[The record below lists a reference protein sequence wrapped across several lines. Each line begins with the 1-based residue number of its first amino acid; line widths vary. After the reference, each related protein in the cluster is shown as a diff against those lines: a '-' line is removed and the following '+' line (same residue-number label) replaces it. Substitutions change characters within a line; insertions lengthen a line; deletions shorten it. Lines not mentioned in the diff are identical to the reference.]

1 MPLDKKRNNM
11 NALKAG
17 TTLQNGKYTISQVL
31 GAGTFGITYM
41 ANTRVQMNGPLGQM
55 DVTVDVAVKEFY
67 MKDINVRT
75 SDGANI
81 EGTQNTLVK
90 DYRHKFRKEAE
101 NLAKLHHK
109 NIVQVVDVFDE
120 NNTTYY
126 VMKHIDGNTL
136 DQYILSKGR
145 LKEHEALTSI
155 STVGEALAYMH
166 SHNIIHLDLKP
177 KNIMRDKAGNLL
189 LIDFGLSKQYDEK
202 GEPESSTSIGL
213 GTPGYAPIEQ
223 ANFKQDGT
231 IPVTLD
237 IYALG
242 ATLFKMLTGQTP
254 PEASTILNDG
264 FPTLLLQQAGVSAA
278 TIAVVEKA
286 MSPMRKQRFQSM
298 NEMLQAIAAING
310 SVASED
316 TVLEDEDTDY
326 EQPATHAQP
335 VNNAQPIDV
344 VEPEEEAEEP
354 EEDDDENDEV
364 EDERFSYKKIAIW
377 LAAICIALVVVFYVA
392 YNKSTPSAQ
401 TEAVTN
407 AEPTFTQEIDLGL
420 PSGTIWAGWN
430 IGATKAED
438 PGGLYAWGETET
450 HKTFTHYFDDSY
462 SKYTLAKGK
471 TALIGSDDD
480 VAHATWG
487 NGWRMPSRKEVDE
500 LITHCTFERTTYKG
514 CKGLMGTGPNG
525 NKIFFP
531 CTGYGNENGVWDRK
545 TEGDY
550 LCGELCALDTHDHS
564 AYDPSVLDALKQ
576 SKRAVSYQ
584 FRSDQ
589 QFPTIG
595 CGPRVLGR
603 AVRAVK

>member
-1 MPLDKKRNNM
+1 MERT
-11 NALKAG
+11 AG
-17 TTLQNGKYTISQVL
+17 
-31 GAGTFGITYM
+31 GITY
-41 ANTRVQMNGPLGQM
+41 TRTRRRVRISFLRVRADGSVAASASPRVPAAYV
-55 DVTVDVAVKEFY
+55 DAFVTARAGW
-67 MKDINVRT
+67 VRT
-75 SDGANI
+75 AQARAAARR
-81 EGTQNTLVK
+81 E
-90 DYRHKFRKEAE
+90 REA
-101 NLAKLHHK
+101 A
-109 NIVQVVDVFDE
+109 
-120 NNTTYY
+120 
-126 VMKHIDGNTL
+126 
-136 DQYILSKGR
+136 
-145 LKEHEALTSI
+145 EAPALPPKA
-155 STVGEALAYMH
+155 EALAYMH

>member
-1 MPLDKKRNNM
+1 MQK
-11 NALKAG
+11 
-17 TTLQNGKYTISQVL
+17 GKYTISQVL

-55 DVTVDVAVKEFY
+55 DVTVNVAVKEFY

-81 EGTQNTLVK
+81 EGTQNALVK

-126 VMKHIDGNTL
+126 VMKHIDGDTL
-136 DQYILSKGR
+136 DQYILSKSR
-145 LKEHEALTSI
+145 LTEREALNGI
-155 STVGEALAYMH
+155 STVGQALAYMH

-177 KNIMRDKAGNLL
+177 KNIMRDKVGNLL

-231 IPVTLD
+231 MPVTLD

-264 FPTLLLQQAGVSAA
+264 FPTQLLQQAGVSAA

-286 MSPMRKQRFQSM
+286 MSPMRKQRYQTM
-298 NEMLQAIAAING
+298 NEMLQAIAAIN
-310 SVASED
+310 SSAASED
-316 TVLEDEDTDY
+316 TVLEDEGTDY
-326 EQPATHAQP
+326 EQPASHAQP
-335 VNNAQPIDV
+335 VNIAQPIEAE
-344 VEPEEEAEEP
+344 EPEEEAEDED
-354 EEDDDENDEV
+354 EEDEGP
-364 EDERFSYKKIAIW
+364 SYKKIAIW
-377 LAAICIALVVVFYVA
+377 LAAICLGLVAVFYVA
-392 YNKSTPSAQ
+392 YNKATPSSQ
-401 TEAVTN
+401 TEAVAN

-430 IGATKAED
+430 IGASKAED
-438 PGGLYAWGETET
+438 PGGLYAWGETESKKIFN
-450 HKTFTHYFDDSY
+450 HFYDVSN

-471 TALIGSDDD
+471 TALIGSNDD

-500 LITHCTFERTTYKG
+500 LLTHCTFKRTTYKG

-531 CTGYGNENGVWDRK
+531 CTGYGNENGIWYRK
-545 TEGDY
+545 TEADY
-550 LCGELCALDTHDHS
+550 HCGELCDLDTHDHS
-564 AYDPSVLDALKQ
+564 AYDPSVLDDLKR
-576 SKRAVSYQ
+576 SMRSVSYQ
-584 FRSDQ
+584 FRGDEQ
-589 QFPTIG
+589 CPTLG
-595 CGPRVLGR
+595 CGPRDLGR

>member
-1 MPLDKKRNNM
+1 MQK
-11 NALKAG
+11 
-17 TTLQNGKYTISQVL
+17 GKYTISQVL

-55 DVTVDVAVKEFY
+55 DVTVNVAVKEFY

-81 EGTQNTLVK
+81 EGTQNALVK

-126 VMKHIDGNTL
+126 VMKHIDGDTL
-136 DQYILSKGR
+136 DQYILSKSR
-145 LKEHEALTSI
+145 LTEREALNGI
-155 STVGEALAYMH
+155 STVGQALAYMH

-177 KNIMRDKAGNLL
+177 KNIMRDKVGNLL

-231 IPVTLD
+231 MPVTLD

-264 FPTLLLQQAGVSAA
+264 FPTQLLQQAGVSAA

-286 MSPMRKQRFQSM
+286 MSPMRKQRYQTM
-298 NEMLQAIAAING
+298 NEMLQAIAAIN
-310 SVASED
+310 SSAASED
-316 TVLEDEDTDY
+316 TVLEDEGTDY
-326 EQPATHAQP
+326 EQPASHAQP
-335 VNNAQPIDV
+335 VNIAQPIEAE
-344 VEPEEEAEEP
+344 EPEEEAEDED
-354 EEDDDENDEV
+354 EEDEGP
-364 EDERFSYKKIAIW
+364 SYKKIAIW
-377 LAAICIALVVVFYVA
+377 LAAICLGLVAVFYVA
-392 YNKSTPSAQ
+392 YNKATPSSQ
-401 TEAVTN
+401 TEAVAN

-420 PSGTIWAGWN
+420 PSGTIGAGWN
-430 IGATKAED
+430 IGASKAED
-438 PGGLYAWGETET
+438 PGGLYAWGETESKKIFN
-450 HKTFTHYFDDSY
+450 HFYDVSN

-471 TALIGSDDD
+471 TALIGSNDD

-500 LITHCTFERTTYKG
+500 LLTHCTFKRTTYKG

-531 CTGYGNENGVWDRK
+531 CTGYGNENGIWYRK
-545 TEGDY
+545 TEADY
-550 LCGELCALDTHDHS
+550 HCGELCDLDTHDHS
-564 AYDPSVLDALKQ
+564 AYDPSVLDDLKR
-576 SKRAVSYQ
+576 SMRSVSYQ
-584 FRSDQ
+584 FRGDEQ
-589 QFPTIG
+589 CPTLG
-595 CGPRVLGR
+595 CGPRDLGR

>member
-1 MPLDKKRNNM
+1 MANK
-11 NALKAG
+11 
-17 TTLQNGKYTISQVL
+17 TLQPGNTLQGGKYRIEKVL
-31 GAGTFGITYM
+31 GQGSFGITYLASYATTIEGALGKM
-41 ANTRVQMNGPLGQM
+41 A
-55 DVTVDVAVKEFY
+55 VDIKVAIKEFF
-67 MKDINVRT
+67 MSEVNQRNEQTHGV
-75 SDGANI
+75 
-81 EGTQNTLVK
+81 EGSSSTIFTN
-90 DYRHKFRKEAE
+90 YRIKFRKEAQ
-101 NLAKLHHK
+101 NLASLHHPH
-109 NIVQVVDVFDE
+109 IVQVTDVFDE

-155 STVGEALAYMH
+155 NTVGEALAYMH

-298 NEMLQAIAAING
+298 NEMLQAIAAIDG
-310 SVASED
+310 STASED

-335 VNNAQPIDV
+335 MNNAQPIDV
-344 VEPEEEAEEP
+344 VEPEE
-354 EEDDDENDEV
+354 DDDENDEE

-377 LAAICIALVVVFYVA
+377 LAAICIALVAVFYVA
-392 YNKSTPSAQ
+392 YKKVTPTPQ
-401 TEAVTN
+401 TEAVAN

-471 TALIGSDDD
+471 TALIGSNDD

-487 NGWRMPSRKEVDE
+487 NGWHMPSRKEVDE
-500 LITHCTFERTTYKG
+500 LLTHCTFERTTYKG

-550 LCGELCALDTHDHS
+550 LCGELCDLNTHDHS
-564 AYDPSVLDALKQ
+564 AYDPSVLDDLKQ

>member
-1 MPLDKKRNNM
+1 M

-17 TTLQNGKYTISQVL
+17 TTLQKGKYTISQVL

-55 DVTVDVAVKEFY
+55 DVTVNVAVKEFY

-81 EGTQNTLVK
+81 EGTQNALVK

-126 VMKHIDGNTL
+126 VMKHIDGDTL
-136 DQYILSKGR
+136 DQYILSKSR
-145 LKEHEALTSI
+145 LTEREALNGI
-155 STVGEALAYMH
+155 STVGQALAYMH

-177 KNIMRDKAGNLL
+177 KNIMRDKVGNLL

-231 IPVTLD
+231 MPVTLD

-264 FPTLLLQQAGVSAA
+264 FPTQLLQQAGVSAA

-286 MSPMRKQRFQSM
+286 MSPMRKQRYQTM
-298 NEMLQAIAAING
+298 NEMLQAIAAIN
-310 SVASED
+310 SSAASED
-316 TVLEDEDTDY
+316 TVLEDEGTDY
-326 EQPATHAQP
+326 EQPASHAQP
-335 VNNAQPIDV
+335 VNIAQPIEAE
-344 VEPEEEAEEP
+344 EPEEEAEDED
-354 EEDDDENDEV
+354 EEDEGP
-364 EDERFSYKKIAIW
+364 SYKKIAIW
-377 LAAICIALVVVFYVA
+377 LAAICLGLVAVFYVA
-392 YNKSTPSAQ
+392 YNKATPSSQ
-401 TEAVTN
+401 TEAVAN

-420 PSGTIWAGWN
+420 PSGTIWAGWT
-430 IGATKAED
+430 IGASKAED
-438 PGGLYAWGETET
+438 PGGLYAWGETESKKIFN
-450 HKTFTHYFDDSY
+450 HFYDVSN

-471 TALIGSDDD
+471 TALIGSNDD

-500 LITHCTFERTTYKG
+500 LLTHCTFKRTTYKG

-531 CTGYGNENGVWDRK
+531 CTGYGNENGIWYRK
-545 TEGDY
+545 TEADY
-550 LCGELCALDTHDHS
+550 HCGELCDLDTHDHS
-564 AYDPSVLDALKQ
+564 AYDPSVLDDLKR
-576 SKRAVSYQ
+576 SMRSVSYQ
-584 FRSDQ
+584 FRGDEQ
-589 QFPTIG
+589 CPTLG
-595 CGPRVLGR
+595 CGPRDLGR

>member
-17 TTLQNGKYTISQVL
+17 TTLQKGKYTISRVL

-55 DVTVDVAVKEFY
+55 DVMVDVAVKEFY

-81 EGTQNTLVK
+81 EGTQNALVK

-344 VEPEEEAEEP
+344 VEPEE
-354 EEDDDENDEV
+354 DDDENDE

-377 LAAICIALVVVFYVA
+377 LAAICIALVTVFYVA

-401 TEAVTN
+401 TEAVAN

-438 PGGLYAWGETET
+438 PGGLYAWGETES
-450 HKTFTHYFDDSY
+450 HKTFSNYFDASY

-471 TALIGSDDD
+471 TALIGSNDD
-480 VAHATWG
+480 VAHAIWG
-487 NGWRMPSRKEVDE
+487 NGWHMPSRKEVDE
-500 LITHCTFERTTYKG
+500 QC
-514 CKGLMGTGPNG
+514 
-525 NKIFFP
+525 
-531 CTGYGNENGVWDRK
+531 
-545 TEGDY
+545 
-550 LCGELCALDTHDHS
+550 
-564 AYDPSVLDALKQ
+564 
-576 SKRAVSYQ
+576 
-584 FRSDQ
+584 
-589 QFPTIG
+589 PTIG
-595 CGPRVLGR
+595 CGPRVLGQ

>member
-1 MPLDKKRNNM
+1 MLVKTYSAAVNGLDVTTVTLEVNLVPGIFYRLTGLGDAAVREGRDRIAAALQNNGFKFPHADITVNLAPADLRKEGSSFDLPLAI
-11 NALKAG
+11 ALLAADG
-17 TTLQNGKYTISQVL
+17 AIACPQIDRYMMVGELSLDGTLQPVK
-31 GAGTFGITYM
+31 GALPIAIRARAEHFKGLI
-41 ANTRVQMNGPLGQM
+41 VPEQ
-55 DVTVDVAVKEFY
+55 
-67 MKDINVRT
+67 NVR
-75 SDGANI
+75 
-81 EGTQNTLVK
+81 
-90 DYRHKFRKEAE
+90 EAE

-310 SVASED
+310 STASE
-316 TVLEDEDTDY
+316 
-326 EQPATHAQP
+326 
-335 VNNAQPIDV
+335 
-344 VEPEEEAEEP
+344 
-354 EEDDDENDEV
+354 
-364 EDERFSYKKIAIW
+364 
-377 LAAICIALVVVFYVA
+377 
-392 YNKSTPSAQ
+392 
-401 TEAVTN
+401 
-407 AEPTFTQEIDLGL
+407 
-420 PSGTIWAGWN
+420 
-430 IGATKAED
+430 
-438 PGGLYAWGETET
+438 
-450 HKTFTHYFDDSY
+450 
-462 SKYTLAKGK
+462 
-471 TALIGSDDD
+471 GS
-480 VAHATWG
+480 
-487 NGWRMPSRKEVDE
+487 
-500 LITHCTFERTTYKG
+500 
-514 CKGLMGTGPNG
+514 
-525 NKIFFP
+525 
-531 CTGYGNENGVWDRK
+531 
-545 TEGDY
+545 
-550 LCGELCALDTHDHS
+550 
-564 AYDPSVLDALKQ
+564 
-576 SKRAVSYQ
+576 
-584 FRSDQ
+584 
-589 QFPTIG
+589 
-595 CGPRVLGR
+595 
-603 AVRAVK
+603 

>member
-1 MPLDKKRNNM
+1 MANK
-11 NALKAG
+11 
-17 TTLQNGKYTISQVL
+17 TLQPGNTLQGGKYRIEKVL
-31 GAGTFGITYM
+31 GQGSFGITYLASYATTIEGALGKM
-41 ANTRVQMNGPLGQM
+41 A
-55 DVTVDVAVKEFY
+55 VDIKVAIKEFF
-67 MKDINVRT
+67 MSEVNQRNEQTHGV
-75 SDGANI
+75 
-81 EGTQNTLVK
+81 EGSSSTIFTN
-90 DYRHKFRKEAE
+90 YRIKFRKEAQ
-101 NLAKLHHK
+101 NLASLHHPH
-109 NIVQVVDVFDE
+109 IVQVTDVFDE

-189 LIDFGLSKQYDEK
+189 LIDFGLSKQYNEK

-310 SVASED
+310 STASED
-316 TVLEDEDTDY
+316 TVPEDEDTDY
-326 EQPATHAQP
+326 EQPATYAQP

-344 VEPEEEAEEP
+344 VKPEEEAEGP
-354 EEDDDENDEV
+354 EEDDDENDDE

-377 LAAICIALVVVFYVA
+377 LAAICIALVAVFYVA

-462 SKYTLAKGK
+462 RKYTLAKGK
-471 TALIGSDDD
+471 TALIGSNDD

-487 NGWRMPSRKEVDE
+487 NGWHMPSKKDVDE
-500 LITHCTFERTTYKG
+500 LLSHCTFERATYKG

-531 CTGYGNENGVWDRK
+531 CTGYGNENGVWERK